1 MLSVYLIMPDNYAYD
16 LIETQQS
23 ANKELSL
30 KARERLTS
38 SDMYKFCVKSEQVDV
53 MFINDVA
60 IPLVVIVN
68 TENPSL
74 PSP

>member
-1 MLSVYLIMPDNYAYD
+1 MLPIMLDNYAYD
-16 LIETQQS
+16 LIDTP
-23 ANKELSL
+23 ADNKELSL

-38 SDMYKFCVKSEQVDV
+38 SDMYKFCVKQVDI

-60 IPLVVIVN
+60 IPLVVVVN

-74 PSP
+74 PAPKI